1 MSRDTGTVTT
11 GLEYC
16 AGGRDS
22 DEMNDSMKSSDQ
34 GHARTWMAPR
44 LVALTAAGVSEGGS
58 LKGTIEDYM
67 VYLPG
72 PMATF
77 SGYGPS

>member
-1 MSRDTGTVTT
+1 
-11 GLEYC
+11 
-16 AGGRDS
+16 
-22 DEMNDSMKSSDQ
+22 MNDSIKSADFD
-34 GHARTWMAPR
+34 HAGVWTAPR

-58 LKGTIEDYM
+58 LMGTIEDYM